1 MNVIWKRPDGYHGA
15 TPADFTIVKV
25 SGHSNLWVHKQD
37 KDTFP
42 FRVSGGWEEEAQSK
56 KLNNLVNL
64 LGDNETAWVEYLEK
78 AFDHSMKDNAHEFCA
93 DLYRWLDELKRVLK
107 GGNWEVEIMGK
118 AIDSVVDRLH
128 TIEPLFLARCP

>member
-15 TPADFTIVKV
+15 VPDDFTVVKV
-25 SGHSNLWVHKQD
+25 TGHSNLWVHKTD

-42 FRVSGGWEEEAQSK
+42 FRVSGGWEEEAQSI

-64 LGDNETAWVEYLEK
+64 LRANEDEWVDYLEK
-78 AFDHSMKDNAHEFCA
+78 ALDHSMKDSAKEFCT
-93 DLYRWLDELKRVLK
+93 DLYRWLDELKQVLK

-118 AIDSVVDRLH
+118 AIDTVIERLH
-128 TIEPLFLARCP
+128 AVESTFMKRCP